1 MNENN
6 QNGVCPEC
14 GNTNINYGVLEPT
27 DSGIMYQGSC
37 CDCECEFE
45 EHYTIEYS
53 ETIIK

>member
-14 GNTNINYGVLEPT
+14 GSTNINYGVLEPT